1 MICYLCNINNGKLHT
16 IFNKILCR
24 PCLEFDEYRL
34 ICKSEAITT
43 FILKDNDI
51 EILHYIEVQ
60 NPKFKCSPNMKLYSY
75 YQIKTI
81 FFEKYDEI
89 IINNNIDCDNNI
101 GNIVDI
107 IKEIIKNDKKN
118 KKNIILDKL
127 LLKMNI
133 TRNDVPVNLIKDY
146 LDGKKGSKSSI
157 ENIKYKH
164 ILLEKMNIVNPK
176 IKKEINNNDIDDIC
190 KNIIS
195 GKYTEQ
201 EIIILLSNK
210 QKKRECL
217 KNELNKYN
225 LKIRNDSVLCDN
237 FIEGDDTY
245 TLNELVNIMVEMD
258 WYYKYT
264 NYSKIIKNLYNE
276 FFYKQRSYGYYDE
289 LNEYD
294 KMEISK
300 NAKKISLEQWIADG
314 MVGDPFP
321 EKI

>member
-1 MICYLCNINNGKLHT
+1 MTCTLCNINNGKLNN
-16 IFNKILCR
+16 IFNKILCKQ
-24 PCLEFDEYRL
+24 CLEFDEYKL

-51 EILHYIEVQ
+51 DTLNYIEVQ
-60 NPKFKCSPNMKLYSY
+60 NPRFKCSPNMKLYSY
-75 YQIKTI
+75 FQIKKI

-89 IINNNIDCDNNI
+89 ITNNNIDCDNNI
-101 GNIVDI
+101 DDIIDI
-107 IKEIIKNDKKN
+107 IKEIIKNDKNN
-118 KKNIILDKL
+118 KKNILLDKL

-133 TRNDVPVNLIKDY
+133 ARNDVPVNLIKDY
-146 LDGKKGSKSSI
+146 LDGKKGAKSSI
-157 ENIKYKH
+157 ENIKYKC
-164 ILLEKMNIVNPK
+164 ILLEKMNDIDPK
-176 IKKEINNNDIDDIC
+176 IKKEINNYEMDEIC

-210 QKKRECL
+210 QKKREIL

-264 NYSKIIKNLYNE
+264 NYSKIIKKLYDD
-276 FFYKQRSYGYYDE
+276 FFHKQKSYGYYDE
-289 LNEYD
+289 LDEYD

-300 NAKKISLEQWIADG
+300 NAKKLSLEQWIRDG